1 MNGVRCV
8 VTGVNA
14 DGKAVF
20 VRDAPVEPYV
30 SQLGGAAFHQF
41 WGSDDVVPLPS
52 DGAEPAWSGY
62 FPPSNGVRFNFFT
75 MMPESRAIPADLDVG
90 AAYEEL
96 QQRLPGL
103 SDVMEPDGPPGMHTT
118 DTIDF
123 EVVLSGQVICELD
136 DGAEVTLNP
145 GDTFVQNGT
154 RHRWR
159 NPGAEPAVLAV
170 FIAGAHRRDGSA

>member
-41 WGSDDVVPLPS
+41 WGSDDIVPLPS
-52 DGAEPAWSGY
+52 DGAEPVWSGY

-75 MMPESRAIPADLDVG
+75 MMPESRALPPDLDVG

-123 EVVLSGQVICELD
+123 GIVLDGDVWLELD
-136 DGAEVTLNP
+136 DGAEVELHT
-145 GDTFVQNGT
+145 GDVYVQNGT
-154 RHRWR
+154 RHAWHNRTDK
-159 NPGAEPAVLAV
+159 PVTIAVTLVGA
-170 FIAGAHRRDGSA
+170 RRT